1 MYVTYIL
8 CIHKNNSIKMK
19 EDVGTSKLKMH
30 ANKANIGPNIKQTTS
45 ISIYTAIKQNTQS
58 YTYVNFRDCN
68 YRPHKNLVVTPVNNL
83 VLT

>member
-8 CIHKNNSIKMK
+8 YIHKNNSIKTK
-19 EDVGTSKLKMH
+19 EDVGTSKPKKH

-58 YTYVNFRDCN
+58 YTYMYVNFRDCN
-68 YRPHKNLVVTPVNNL
+68 YRPLGSNTSQ
-83 VLT
+83 